1 MKIISF
7 TKVAND
13 CEVIESFIRY
23 NSQFVDKMLFVSSC
37 CVDNTL
43 TIIRNMIREGFNIE
57 LIEEADI
64 SFEERYLDNKYLRM
78 IAQEA
83 EYDLILPVDA
93 DEFITGDGNPREIME
108 KLPLDRVYFVNWYN
122 YVMTE
127 ADDMQEAFIPRRL
140 IHVNSGAK
148 TNDVCKVIIPSRL
161 MLEKKIVTSAGR
173 HAITGEAVKTEFLSN
188 LCLAHYPSV
197 SKDQYLL
204 RIYEG
209 MIKSIIRTDQGNTEG
224 AHRRQ
229 QYAMLKAG
237 KDVFKVAGQYGY
249 GCANDKEQALEK
261 KPLDLK
267 YHKPE
272 DLKISYADLARTDII
287 SGLVNIGQLMAIK
300 AYIQGLRDVIFPEKK
315 NILIFGTGKEAGMI
329 LNGISE
335 NMINVL
341 AYIDSDEIK
350 QFGMYNRRLVI
361 PPDHCRFFK
370 YDKIIISSNKY
381 YDEMLSILLELGI
394 NREKIDNAGYLLEL
408 MKEIKDKN
416 DGRLY

>member
-23 NSQFVDKMLFVSSC
+23 NSQYVDKMLFVSSC

-127 ADDMQEAFIPRRL
+127 ADDMQEAFIPKRL

-148 TNDVCKVIIPSRL
+148 TNDVCKAIIPGRL
-161 MLEKKIVTSAGR
+161 ILEKNIVTSAGR
-173 HAITGEAVKTEFLSN
+173 HVVTGEAVKTEFLSN
-188 LCLAHYPSV
+188 LRLAHYPSV

-209 MIKSIIRTDQGNTEG
+209 MIKSIIRTDQGNREG
-224 AHRRQ
+224 VHRRI

-237 KDVFKVAGQYGY
+237 NDVYEVAGQYGY
-249 GCANDKEQALEK
+249 GITDKDEQSIK
-261 KPLDLK
+261 KEPLDLK
-267 YHKPE
+267 YLDQSK
-272 DLKISYADLARTDII
+272 LVISYPDLAHTDII
-287 SGLVNIGQLMAIK
+287 HGLVKTGQLMAIK
-300 AYIQGLRDVIFPEKK
+300 AYIQDLKSIAYEKRK
-315 NILIFGTGKEAGMI
+315 NILIFGAGGEAEKL
-329 LNGISE
+329 LNGVSE
-335 NMINVL
+335 NLINVL
-341 AYIDSDEIK
+341 AYIDSDNTK
-350 QFGMYNRRLVI
+350 QFGMHNRRLVI
-361 PPDHCRFFK
+361 PPDYCRFFR

-381 YDEMLSILLELGI
+381 YDEMLQILLELGI
-394 NREKIDNAGYLLEL
+394 KRENIGNAGWLFDL
-408 MKEIKDKN
+408 MKELKDGHE
-416 DGRLY
+416 D